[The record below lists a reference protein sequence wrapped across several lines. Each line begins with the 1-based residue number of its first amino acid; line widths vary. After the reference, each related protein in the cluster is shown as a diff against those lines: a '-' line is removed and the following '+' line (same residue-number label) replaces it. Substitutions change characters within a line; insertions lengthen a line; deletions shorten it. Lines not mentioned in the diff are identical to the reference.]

1 MKSLPFF
8 LLLIMTMG
16 LAGLEKLFAGAAPSW
31 FLDQFR
37 GSVLDMFPGALTI
50 SFFLIAILETLT
62 AVLLIIGLL
71 KKESLRG
78 PTVNKI
84 YLKYGVY
91 MAQLTFIALGF
102 GQRLTHK
109 HDSAGSLFFYAA
121 LTFIAGH
128 IALADDSKCL

>member
-1 MKSLPFF
+1 MKSIPFF

-16 LAGLEKLFAGAAPSW
+16 LAGLEKLFGGAAPTW

-37 GSVLDMFPGALTI
+37 ETVLDVFPGALTA

-62 AVLLIIGLL
+62 ALLLTIGLVR
-71 KKESLRG
+71 KESFQNSSA
-78 PTVNKI
+78 NKL
-84 YLKYGVY
+84 YLKYGIY
-91 MAQLTFIALGF
+91 LAQLTFIALGF